1 MDATRRDVVKGLG
14 GTALAVGAVPLLLAS
29 RASGPAT
36 DLRAPGGTGLE
47 PRLADALHHASLA
60 PSGHNAQPWAVQV
73 SGPGRLRLGTARE
86 RWLPAVDPENRETL
100 LSLGCFLENFAVA
113 ARAHGLDPDVW
124 VAGTSAS
131 DPEIL
136 EVALREVRPQPFPL
150 ERIRRRRTVRGDHLP
165 RELTREDVRTLTA
178 PFAGL
183 AAYFPAG
190 STAARWLAGAT
201 IEANRAQASRDPAQ
215 EELSR
220 WIRWSDDE
228 ARRHRDGLTPDSME
242 ITGVAGWYVRHFMSP
257 ESVQAQGF
265 RERGVETVRRQLRSY
280 GGWLVV
286 TSPDASV
293 SSLLDTG
300 RQLQRM
306 LLGVRERRIAVHPM
320 SQALEESP
328 IKEEVAPTLGLSG
341 RVQLL
346 LRVGYVERY
355 PEPVSPRRPV
365 TRFVSV
371 LQGTGSAAPELS

>member
-178 PFAGL
+178 PLPPPVRPTGTNSVPPSMIDGEFGDLKPICPADASRRWTVCLAVPRLAPPAASSSTTCMVPPSFCAGL
-183 AAYFPAG
+183 ACRKREI
-190 STAARWLAGAT
+190 SRSV
-201 IEANRAQASRDPAQ
+201 ASP
-215 EELSR
+215 
-220 WIRWSDDE
+220 
-228 ARRHRDGLTPDSME
+228 
-242 ITGVAGWYVRHFMSP
+242 
-257 ESVQAQGF
+257 SVQSN
-265 RERGVETVRRQLRSY
+265 VPSS
-280 GGWLVV
+280 GW
-286 TSPDASV
+286 
-293 SSLLDTG
+293 
-300 RQLQRM
+300 
-306 LLGVRERRIAVHPM
+306 
-320 SQALEESP
+320 
-328 IKEEVAPTLGLSG
+328 
-341 RVQLL
+341 
-346 LRVGYVERY
+346 
-355 PEPVSPRRPV
+355 
-365 TRFVSV
+365 
-371 LQGTGSAAPELS
+371 